1 MNWRDLFYFSKGE
14 RRAFTLLLSLVSISW
29 ILLYRTDPKA
39 MPIHSETDAY
49 QEEKPQ
55 ASVKEPV
62 TIRKTTSTKQT
73 KRRYTKTFQ
82 SNKYPKGTVV
92 ELNTTDT
99 TVLKKIPGIGSTFAR
114 RIIKYR
120 ELLGGF
126 HSVEQLAEVY
136 GIDADRYEALT
147 PWFRVDTTYIRPLE
161 INTLPFSTLLKH
173 PYLEYQQ
180 VKVILQLRKQKGIL
194 TGWENLQLLEEFTE
208 EDRKR
213 LAPYL
218 SFKSRP

>member
-49 QEEKPQ
+49 QKEKPQ
-55 ASVKEPV
+55 VSVIEPV

-92 ELNTTDT
+92 ELNTADT
-99 TVLKKIPGIGSTFAR
+99 PEK
-114 RIIKYR
+114 
-120 ELLGGF
+120 
-126 HSVEQLAEVY
+126 
-136 GIDADRYEALT
+136 
-147 PWFRVDTTYIRPLE
+147 DTRHRQYLCPANHQIQGAVGR
-161 INTLPFSTLLKH
+161 LPFSRAVSGSIWH
-173 PYLEYQQ
+173 RY
-180 VKVILQLRKQKGIL
+180 
-194 TGWENLQLLEEFTE
+194 
-208 EDRKR
+208 
-213 LAPYL
+213 
-218 SFKSRP
+218 RPI

>member
-14 RRAFTLLLSLVSISW
+14 RRAFTLLLSLVTISW
-29 ILLYRTDPKA
+29 ILLYRTEPKA
-39 MPIHSETDAY
+39 MPTHSETDAY
-49 QEEKPQ
+49 QKEKPQ
-55 ASVKEPV
+55 ASVKKPLA
-62 TIRKTTSTKQT
+62 IGQITSTQQA
-73 KRRYTKTFQ
+73 KRRDKKTFQ
-82 SNKYPKGTVV
+82 SNKYPQGTVV
-92 ELNTTDT
+92 ELNTADT
-99 TVLKKIPGIGSTFAR
+99 AVLKKIPGIGSTFAR

-126 HSVEQLAEVY
+126 YSVKQLAEVY
-136 GIDADRYEALT
+136 GIDADRYEALA
-147 PWFRVDTTYIRPLE
+147 PWFRVDTAYICPLE
-161 INTLPFSTLLKH
+161 VNTLPFATLLKH

-194 TGWENLQLLEEFTE
+194 TGWGNLQLLEEFTE

-218 SFKSRP
+218 SFKSFP